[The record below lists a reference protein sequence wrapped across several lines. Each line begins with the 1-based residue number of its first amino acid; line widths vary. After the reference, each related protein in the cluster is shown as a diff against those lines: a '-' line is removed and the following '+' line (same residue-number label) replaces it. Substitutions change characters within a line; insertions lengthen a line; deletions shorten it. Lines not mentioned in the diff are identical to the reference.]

1 MKIAKADALM
11 WFRFFAELDED
22 EGLGPRQMEIA
33 YSVLSQIETAQE
45 KRLDALKKQI
55 PGMKSLQGRTLY
67 VGPEALFPRGCTGCL
82 LGTGLSAV
90 RRTHVCNAN
99 CPFCYDYGVLDE
111 QMPVG
116 EGFFEIGGCRYR
128 PEDLPL
134 LLDSYA
140 KPSGVAY
147 VYLEPFME
155 IKVYEP
161 VIRAFHERGVYQ
173 HMYTN
178 GTLCTPQNLRMLAE
192 AGLDELRFNLGASMC
207 ADRVIENMATASRL
221 LPAVGIETPMTP
233 ELYETFMQKKDR
245 ILSTGIRFM
254 NCAELH
260 LNENNLPNYLGENLY
275 MTRLGYLSPTFSRE
289 GTLRLMAT
297 ADREGWP
304 ICVHDCSNMTKFAR
318 DLAQKAKEGGWFGQ
332 SSWQMEFDRIPF
344 EAFLP
349 ILEDES
355 FQFLEE
361 EPLPV
366 GFRPGAIVI

>member
-1 MKIAKADALM
+1 MKIARADALM
-11 WFRFFAELDED
+11 WFRFFAQLDED
-22 EGLGPRQMEIA
+22 EPLGPKQMEIA
-33 YSVLSQIETAQE
+33 YSVLAQIETAQE
-45 KRLDALKKQI
+45 KRLDALKRQI
-55 PGMKSLQGRTLY
+55 PGLKSLRGRTLY
-67 VGPEALFPRGCTGCL
+67 VGPDALFPRGCVGCL
-82 LGTGLSAV
+82 TGTGLSAV

-116 EGFFEIGGCRYR
+116 EGLFEIGGCKYR

-134 LLDSYA
+134 LLDCYA

-155 IKVYEP
+155 IEVYEP

-178 GTLCTPQNLRMLAE
+178 GTLCTEANLRMLAD

-207 ADRVIENMATASRL
+207 ADRVIDHMAMASRL

-233 ELYETFMQKKDR
+233 ELYDVFMQKKDR
-245 ILSTGIRFM
+245 ILSSGIRFM

-289 GTLRLMAT
+289 TTLRFMAA

-304 ICVHDCSNMTKFAR
+304 ICVHDCSNRTKFAS
-318 DLAQKAKEGGWFGQ
+318 DLNLKAHEGGGFGAT
-332 SSWQMEFDRIPF
+332 SYAPEFDRIPF
-344 EAFLP
+344 ELFLP
-349 ILEDES
+349 VLEDPD
-355 FQFLEE
+355 FAFLEE
-361 EPLPV
+361 EEM
-366 GFRPGAIVI
+366 